1 MEEVNDETTT
11 EGKGALG
18 NKGNAKEN
26 VRRGKES
33 NSKKNRSRGKESKIE
48 ENEKRGKESKL
59 MENERRRKESKLMEN
74 ESRGKEGSFGFIGN
88 FLSDLVRGV
97 GGSRDIFAN
106 FTLILEKL

>member
-1 MEEVNDETTT
+1 MEEINDETTT

-18 NKGNAKEN
+18 NKGNGKEN

-33 NSKKNRSRGKESKIE
+33 NSKKNKSRGKESKIE
-48 ENEKRGKESKL
+48 ENERT
-59 MENERRRKESKLMEN
+59 
-74 ESRGKEGSFGFIGN
+74 GKEGSFGFIGN

-106 FTLILEKL
+106 FSLILEKL

>member
-18 NKGNAKEN
+18 NKGNGKEN

-33 NSKKNRSRGKESKIE
+33 KSKKNKSRGKESKIE
-48 ENEKRGKESKL
+48 ENER
-59 MENERRRKESKLMEN
+59 
-74 ESRGKEGSFGFIGN
+74 RGKEGSFGFIGN

-97 GGSRDIFAN
+97 AGRRDIFAN
-106 FTLILEKL
+106 FSLILEKL

>member
-18 NKGNAKEN
+18 NKGNGKEN

-33 NSKKNRSRGKESKIE
+33 NSKKNKSRGKESKFE
-48 ENEKRGKESKL
+48 ENER
-59 MENERRRKESKLMEN
+59 
-74 ESRGKEGSFGFIGN
+74 RGKEGSFGFIGN

-106 FTLILEKL
+106 FSLILEKL

>member
-1 MEEVNDETTT
+1 MEEVNDETT

-18 NKGNAKEN
+18 NKGNGKEN

-33 NSKKNRSRGKESKIE
+33 NSKKNKSRGKESKIE
-48 ENEKRGKESKL
+48 ENER
-59 MENERRRKESKLMEN
+59 
-74 ESRGKEGSFGFIGN
+74 RGKEGSFGFIGN

-106 FTLILEKL
+106 FSLILEKL

>member
-18 NKGNAKEN
+18 NKGNGKED

-33 NSKKNRSRGKESKIE
+33 KSKKNKSRGKESKIE
-48 ENEKRGKESKL
+48 ENERT
-59 MENERRRKESKLMEN
+59 
-74 ESRGKEGSFGFIGN
+74 GKEGSFGFIGN

-106 FTLILEKL
+106 FSLILEKL

>member
-18 NKGNAKEN
+18 NKGNGKEN

-33 NSKKNRSRGKESKIE
+33 NSKKNKSRGKESKIE
-48 ENEKRGKESKL
+48 ENER
-59 MENERRRKESKLMEN
+59 
-74 ESRGKEGSFGFIGN
+74 RGKEGSFGFIGN

-106 FTLILEKL
+106 FSLILEKL

>member
-18 NKGNAKEN
+18 NKGNGKEN

-33 NSKKNRSRGKESKIE
+33 DSKKNKSRGKESKIE
-48 ENEKRGKESKL
+48 ENER
-59 MENERRRKESKLMEN
+59 
-74 ESRGKEGSFGFIGN
+74 RGKEGSFGFIGN

-106 FTLILEKL
+106 FSLILEKL

>member
-18 NKGNAKEN
+18 NKGNGKEN

-33 NSKKNRSRGKESKIE
+33 NSKKNKSRGKESKIE
-48 ENEKRGKESKL
+48 ENERRG
-59 MENERRRKESKLMEN
+59 KESKLMEN

-106 FTLILEKL
+106 FSLILEKL

>member
-1 MEEVNDETTT
+1 MEEVNDETAT
-11 EGKGALG
+11 ERKGALG

-59 MENERRRKESKLMEN
+59 MENE
-74 ESRGKEGSFGFIGN
+74 SRGKEGSFGFIGN

-106 FTLILEKL
+106 FSLILEKL

>member
-1 MEEVNDETTT
+1 MEEVNDETT

-18 NKGNAKEN
+18 NKGNGKEN

-33 NSKKNRSRGKESKIE
+33 NSKKNKSRGKESKIE
-48 ENEKRGKESKL
+48 ENERRG
-59 MENERRRKESKLMEN
+59 KESKLMEN

-106 FTLILEKL
+106 FSLILEKL

>member
-18 NKGNAKEN
+18 NKGNGKGN

-33 NSKKNRSRGKESKIE
+33 NSKKNKSRGKESKIE
-48 ENEKRGKESKL
+48 ENER
-59 MENERRRKESKLMEN
+59 
-74 ESRGKEGSFGFIGN
+74 RGKEGSFGFIGN

-106 FTLILEKL
+106 FSLILEKL

>member
-11 EGKGALG
+11 EGKGGLG
-18 NKGNAKEN
+18 NKGNGKES

-33 NSKKNRSRGKESKIE
+33 NSKKNKSRGKESKIE
-48 ENEKRGKESKL
+48 ENER
-59 MENERRRKESKLMEN
+59 
-74 ESRGKEGSFGFIGN
+74 RGKEGSFGFIGN

-106 FTLILEKL
+106 FSLILEKL

>member
-1 MEEVNDETTT
+1 MEEVNDETTI
-11 EGKGALG
+11 EGKEALG

-59 MENERRRKESKLMEN
+59 MENE
-74 ESRGKEGSFGFIGN
+74 SRGKEGSFGFIGN
-88 FLSDLVRGV
+88 FLSDLVRDV

>member
-18 NKGNAKEN
+18 NKGNGKEN

-33 NSKKNRSRGKESKIE
+33 NSKKVKSRGKESKIE
-48 ENEKRGKESKL
+48 ENER
-59 MENERRRKESKLMEN
+59 
-74 ESRGKEGSFGFIGN
+74 RGKEGSFGFIGN

-106 FTLILEKL
+106 FSLILEKL

>member
-1 MEEVNDETTT
+1 MEEVNDETT

-18 NKGNAKEN
+18 NKGNGKEN

-33 NSKKNRSRGKESKIE
+33 NSKKNKSRGKESKIE
-48 ENEKRGKESKL
+48 ENERT
-59 MENERRRKESKLMEN
+59 
-74 ESRGKEGSFGFIGN
+74 GKEGSFGFIGN

-106 FTLILEKL
+106 FSLILEKL

>member
-18 NKGNAKEN
+18 NEGNAKEN

-48 ENEKRGKESKL
+48 ENEKRG
-59 MENERRRKESKLMEN
+59 KESKLMEN

>member
-1 MEEVNDETTT
+1 
-11 EGKGALG
+11 
-18 NKGNAKEN
+18 
-26 VRRGKES
+26 
-33 NSKKNRSRGKESKIE
+33 
-48 ENEKRGKESKL
+48 

>member
-18 NKGNAKEN
+18 NKGNGKEN

-33 NSKKNRSRGKESKIE
+33 NSKKDKSRGKESKIE
-48 ENEKRGKESKL
+48 ENER
-59 MENERRRKESKLMEN
+59 
-74 ESRGKEGSFGFIGN
+74 RGKEGSFGFIGN

-106 FTLILEKL
+106 FSLILEKL

>member
-1 MEEVNDETTT
+1 MEEVNEETMT

-59 MENERRRKESKLMEN
+59 MENE
-74 ESRGKEGSFGFIGN
+74 SRGKEGSFGFIGN

>member
-18 NKGNAKEN
+18 NKGNGKEN

-33 NSKKNRSRGKESKIE
+33 KSKKNKSRGKESKIE
-48 ENEKRGKESKL
+48 ENER
-59 MENERRRKESKLMEN
+59 
-74 ESRGKEGSFGFIGN
+74 RGKEGSFGFIGN

-106 FTLILEKL
+106 FSLILEKL

>member
-11 EGKGALG
+11 KGKGALG
-18 NKGNAKEN
+18 NKGNGKEN

-33 NSKKNRSRGKESKIE
+33 NSKKNKSRGKESKIE
-48 ENEKRGKESKL
+48 ENER
-59 MENERRRKESKLMEN
+59 
-74 ESRGKEGSFGFIGN
+74 RGKEGSFGFIGN

-106 FTLILEKL
+106 FSLILEKL

>member
-18 NKGNAKEN
+18 NKGNGKEN

-33 NSKKNRSRGKESKIE
+33 NSEKVKSRGKESKIE
-48 ENEKRGKESKL
+48 ENER
-59 MENERRRKESKLMEN
+59 
-74 ESRGKEGSFGFIGN
+74 RGKEGSFGFIGN

-106 FTLILEKL
+106 FSLILEKL

>member
-59 MENERRRKESKLMEN
+59 MENE
-74 ESRGKEGSFGFIGN
+74 SRGKEGSFGFIGN

>member
-18 NKGNAKEN
+18 NKGNGKEN

-33 NSKKNRSRGKESKIE
+33 NSKKNKSRGKESKIE
-48 ENEKRGKESKL
+48 ENER
-59 MENERRRKESKLMEN
+59 
-74 ESRGKEGSFGFIGN
+74 RGKEGSFGFIGN
-88 FLSDLVRGV
+88 FLTDLVRGV

-106 FTLILEKL
+106 FSLILEKL

>member
-1 MEEVNDETTT
+1 MEEVNDETTI
-11 EGKGALG
+11 EGKEALG

-59 MENERRRKESKLMEN
+59 MENE
-74 ESRGKEGSFGFIGN
+74 SRGKEGSFGFIGN

>member
-33 NSKKNRSRGKESKIE
+33 NSKKNKSRGKESKIE
-48 ENEKRGKESKL
+48 ENER
-59 MENERRRKESKLMEN
+59 
-74 ESRGKEGSFGFIGN
+74 RGKEGSFGFIGN

-97 GGSRDIFAN
+97 DGSRDIFAN

>member
-1 MEEVNDETTT
+1 MEEVNGETTT

-18 NKGNAKEN
+18 NKGNGKEN

-33 NSKKNRSRGKESKIE
+33 NSKKNKSRGKQSKIE
-48 ENEKRGKESKL
+48 ENER
-59 MENERRRKESKLMEN
+59 
-74 ESRGKEGSFGFIGN
+74 RGKEGSFGFIGN

-106 FTLILEKL
+106 FSLILEKL